1 MSAAAIGPSRF
12 EALWQRCVRTPP
24 SPDGAEVY
32 AALRRLFGESY
43 RRYHTMDHIHDC
55 VRRLDEV
62 SKFLDDRDAVELA
75 LWFHDAVYE
84 TGAMTNERKSAEM
97 FLSLSAGARPEFRR
111 RVCAL
116 ITATRHIGLVHGN
129 DRRFIVDIDLAGF
142 GAPWDEFMRQGALLR
157 EESAQSDKK
166 YYAGQVFFLSQLQRR
181 SRFFATDYFRD
192 RFEVTARENLRR
204 LLEELARQGYATPTL

>member
-1 MSAAAIGPSRF
+1 MSTAAIGASRF
-12 EALWQRCVRTPP
+12 EALWQRCVRVPP
-24 SPDGAEVY
+24 SPGGAAVY
-32 AALRRLFGESY
+32 ADLRRLFEQGY
-43 RRYHTMDHIHDC
+43 RRYHTMDHIQDC
-55 VRRLDEV
+55 VRRMDEV

-84 TGAMTNERKSAEM
+84 TGAATNERKSAEL
-97 FLSLSAGARPEFRR
+97 FLSLSEGARPAFRR
-111 RVCAL
+111 RVCGL
-116 ITATRHIGLVHGN
+116 ITATRHIGRVHGN

-166 YYAGQVFFLSQLQRR
+166 YYAGQVFFLSQLQKR

-192 RFEVTARENLRR
+192 RFEATARDNLRR
-204 LLEELARQGYATPTL
+204 LLEELAQRGYATPTL